1 MEVLLRQIRPWI
13 LSISTSINLLFNFFI
28 MKYLKISPMVLAV
41 LAFTACSNDNDVVT
55 SSSLMEKG
63 GSVRVSIQ
71 LPQISSTRSTLSG
84 YNDGDANEYN
94 VESAD
99 MALYAIESSDTVCV
113 GTEHFTKEQLQFAK
127 SGTNLDAVTSV
138 SAVVTIP
145 ANATTPTLALAI
157 LNDCDGHTVPTIGSK
172 YSDFEKNPVT
182 ATATGILHGNFM
194 MTNSTFEN
202 GTVSQSLAP
211 IDPKSISSNVGVK
224 ATTTTTIYVE
234 RVNAKVELS
243 MPLTSE
249 GTYGTYVV
257 PDVTTQLPTITFS
270 NGDILAV
277 TGWDLTVTNKSY
289 YPVKVVGTD
298 NATDWSKD
306 IKYQM
311 ATLWN
316 DATNHRSYWA
326 VDPNYY
332 NTTVPVL
339 KGMGSDFNYKTTQE
353 ITSGL
358 SATTSDNIKYC
369 LENTFNVSGQNK
381 NQTTAVIIKGA
392 YTLNGVAAGS
402 DLYRI
407 SGTVYS
413 LSGIQT
419 YLAER
424 LAANGYTVDGTTP
437 IVASSITIVNNTATN
452 LLTVGY
458 SANANNVMKGGT
470 GGTPKNIN
478 DAIIA
483 IYGTNKRA
491 ISFYPKGECFY
502 SVQIKNFGDD
512 IKLYNPDGTDFVYKN
527 DNNLHGINSS
537 DKLGR
542 YGVVRNTW
550 YKISINSISGI
561 GASVPEDPTQP
572 INPDPNYP
580 DPTDPTPDPTPDD
593 TNNYYINAQI
603 NILPWAV
610 RTQGADL

>member
-1 MEVLLRQIRPWI
+1 
-13 LSISTSINLLFNFFI
+13 

-41 LAFTACSNDNDVVT
+41 LAFTACSNDKDVVT
-55 SSSLMEKG
+55 SSLVMEKG
-63 GSVRVSIQ
+63 GSVSVSIQ
-71 LPQISSTRSTLSG
+71 LPQITSTRSTLSG
-84 YNDGDANEYN
+84 YEDGTANEYN
-94 VESAD
+94 VKSAD

-113 GTEHFTKEQLQFAK
+113 GTEHFTKEQLQFAT
-127 SGTNLDAVTSV
+127 SGTSSDAVTSV

-157 LNDCDGHTVPTIGSK
+157 LNDCDGHAVPAIGSK

-182 ATATGILHGNFM
+182 ATATGILNGYFM

-202 GTVSQSLAP
+202 GTVSQSLTP

-243 MPLTSE
+243 MPLASE
-249 GTYGTYVV
+249 GTYVNNVATDVV
-257 PDVTTQLPTITFS
+257 TDGTTQLPTITFS
-270 NGDILAV
+270 NGDKLAV
-277 TGWDLTVTNKSY
+277 KGWDLTVTNKSY
-289 YPVKVVGTD
+289 YPVKIVGTD
-298 NATDWSKD
+298 NATDWSKA

-332 NTTVPVL
+332 NTTVL
-339 KGMGSDFNYKTTQE
+339 KGMGSDFNYKTTQA

-424 LAANGYTVDGTTP
+424 LAANGYTVDGTNP
-437 IVASSITIVNNTATN
+437 IVANSITIDNNTATN
-452 LLTVGY
+452 LLTVKY
-458 SANANNVMKGGT
+458 PTQIQKSSTNYD
-470 GGTPKNIN
+470 IN

-483 IYGTNKRA
+483 IYSTNRS

-512 IKLYNPDGTDFVYKN
+512 IKLYNADGTLYSYN
-527 DNNLHGINSS
+527 GISGINAS

>member
-1 MEVLLRQIRPWI
+1 
-13 LSISTSINLLFNFFI
+13 

-41 LAFTACSNDNDVVT
+41 LAFTACSNDKDVVT
-55 SSSLMEKG
+55 SSLVMEKG
-63 GSVRVSIQ
+63 GSVSVSIQ
-71 LPQISSTRSTLSG
+71 LPQITSTRSTLSG
-84 YNDGDANEYN
+84 YEDGTANEYN
-94 VESAD
+94 VKSAD

-113 GTEHFTKEQLQFAK
+113 GTEHFTKEQLQFAT
-127 SGTNLDAVTSV
+127 SGTSSDAVTSV

-157 LNDCDGHTVPTIGSK
+157 LNDCDGHAVPAIGSK

-182 ATATGILHGNFM
+182 ATATGILNGYFM

-202 GTVSQSLAP
+202 GTVSQSLTP

-243 MPLTSE
+243 MPLASE
-249 GTYGTYVV
+249 GTYVNDVHTDVV
-257 PDVTTQLPTITFS
+257 YDGTTQLPTITFS
-270 NGDILAV
+270 NGDKLAV

-289 YPVKVVGTD
+289 YPVKIVGTD
-298 NATDWSKD
+298 NATDWSKA

-332 NTTVPVL
+332 NTTVL
-339 KGMGSDFNYKTTQE
+339 KGMGSDFNYKTTQA

-424 LAANGYTVDGTTP
+424 LAANGYTVDGTNP
-437 IVASSITIVNNTATN
+437 IVANSITIDNNTATN
-452 LLTVGY
+452 LLTVKY
-458 SANANNVMKGGT
+458 PTQIQKSSTNYD
-470 GGTPKNIN
+470 IN

-483 IYGTNKRA
+483 IYSTNRS

-512 IKLYNPDGTDFVYKN
+512 IKLYNADGTLYSYN
-527 DNNLHGINSS
+527 GISGINAS